1 MTEKQYEKAINKNIM
16 ALREYE
22 MTSGEE
28 KRKDQNY
35 ALLICV
41 LAMGPF
47 VFFAPLAYYKMFIPA
62 VVITLFLW
70 TSLGFVIHIKRKTI
84 FENFYRV
91 ENAEDKV
98 EVIKVEDFSLMDDLH
113 NSSAITFF
121 EEPHPMLLRF
131 IYNWLNNCG
140 VLKEGK
146 LKVYTLTGRDMRDRF
161 GCNMDTWESLI
172 SISLDDL
179 NITEKN
185 KARLAKEHLIVG
197 ARWFDDIVSEE
208 RILE

>member
-1 MTEKQYEKAINKNIM
+1 MTDKQYEKAINKNIM

-22 MTSGEE
+22 MTSEEE
-28 KRKDQNY
+28 KRKDRNY

-47 VFFAPLAYYKMFIPA
+47 VFFVPLAYYKMFIPA
-62 VVITLFLW
+62 VVIALFLW
-70 TSLGFVIHIKRKTI
+70 TSLGFLIHIKRKTI

-91 ENAEDKV
+91 ENAEDKI

-113 NSSAITFF
+113 NSSALTF
-121 EEPHPMLLRF
+121 EEESHPILLRF

-140 VLKEGK
+140 VLKEEK
-146 LKVYTLTGRDMRDRF
+146 LKVYTLTGRDMREKF
-161 GCNMDTWESLI
+161 GCNMEPDAQLLC
-172 SISLDDL
+172 ISLDDL

-185 KARLAKEHLIVG
+185 QTHFAKEHLIVD
-197 ARWFDDIVSEE
+197 ARWLDDIVSNG
-208 RILE
+208 

>member
-1 MTEKQYEKAINKNIM
+1 MTEKQYKKAINKNIM
-16 ALREYE
+16 ALRGYE
-22 MTSGEE
+22 MTSEEE

-47 VFFAPLAYYKMFIPA
+47 TLLLPLAYYKMFIPA
-62 VVITLFLW
+62 VVIALFAW
-70 TSLGFVIHIKRKTI
+70 TTLGFVIYFKRKNI
-84 FENFYRV
+84 FANFYRV

-98 EVIKVEDFSLMDDLH
+98 EVIKVEDFSLLDALH
-113 NSSAITFF
+113 NSSALTFL
-121 EEPHPMLLRF
+121 EEPHPMMLRF
-131 IYNWLNNCG
+131 IYNWLNNSG
-140 VLKEGK
+140 LLKEEK
-146 LKVYTLTGRDMRDRF
+146 LKVYTLTGKDMRDRF

-185 KARLAKEHLIVG
+185 QTRFVKEHLIVG
-197 ARWFDDIVSEE
+197 ADWLDDIVSNG
-208 RILE
+208 